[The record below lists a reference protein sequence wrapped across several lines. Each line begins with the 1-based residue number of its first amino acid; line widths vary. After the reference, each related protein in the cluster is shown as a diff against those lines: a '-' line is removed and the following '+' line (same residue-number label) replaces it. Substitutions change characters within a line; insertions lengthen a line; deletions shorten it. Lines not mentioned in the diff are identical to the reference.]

1 MGPTAVGKTEL
12 AVDLASRLPVDIISV
27 DAAQVYRGMDIGT
40 SKPDPAV
47 LKKVPHRLLDIC
59 DPWERYSAGR
69 FRTDAINE
77 IGEILRNDRIPL
89 LVGGT
94 MFYFKSLAE
103 GLSDLPS
110 ASKQIEDELDQTA
123 DEKGWSHLYEELLR
137 IDPEAAQSIS
147 SNDVQRIQR
156 LLLIYRLR
164 GVRPSEIM
172 RSNHPIPLP
181 FDVIRIAL
189 INSDRRNLKLTIE
202 DRFRK
207 MVERG
212 FLQEA
217 EQLYRSPQ
225 FDRSLPAMRCVGY
238 RQVWDYLD
246 GQLKLND
253 LIAKAV
259 VATAGLA
266 KRQMTWIRNTA
277 DTYHVASD
285 LVNSSDLIFQIIDKS
300 QSNSMTH

>member
-1 MGPTAVGKTEL
+1 MGPTAVGKTAL
-12 AVDLASRLPVDIISV
+12 AVDLATRLPADIISV

-40 SKPDPAV
+40 SKPDSAV
-47 LKKVPHRLLDIC
+47 LKSVPHRLLDIC
-59 DPWERYSAGR
+59 EPWERYSAGR

-77 IGEILRNDRIPL
+77 IGQILQNDRIPL

-103 GLSDLPS
+103 GLSDLPG
-110 ASKQIEDELDQTA
+110 ASKQIENELDQMA
-123 DEKGWSHLYEELLR
+123 DEKGWSYLYEELQR
-137 IDPEAAQSIS
+137 IDPESAQSIS
-147 SNDVQRIQR
+147 SNDAQRIQR
-156 LLLIYRLR
+156 LLLIFRLS

-172 RSNHPIPLP
+172 RSNHPTPLP
-181 FDVIRIAL
+181 FDVIKIAL
-189 INSDRRNLKLTIE
+189 INSDRRNLKVTIE

-207 MVERG
+207 MLEQG
-212 FLQEA
+212 LLQEA
-217 EQLYRSPQ
+217 EQLYRSPK
-225 FDRSLPAMRCVGY
+225 FDRTLPAMRCVGY

-246 GQLKLND
+246 GQSKLND

-259 VATAGLA
+259 VATTGLA

-277 DTYHVASD
+277 DTYLVASD
-285 LVNSSDLIFQIIDKS
+285 LVNSSDLVYQVIQKS